1 MGKRGRREFGAS
13 PAAILR
19 RRIASVGINA
29 EEGVDVDAVVA
40 NLRSAYPDYA
50 RLKFQTFTRNVQRT
64 LESLCRNRSASAAH
78 EDSDEDMDDVGIE
91 PANPGISRRTPG
103 RCEPSESR
111 LRRAEFEHLRRRMA
125 VKPDSVDGNHS
136 ESSSDDSVFDA
147 KVEPE
152 FDLMKSMLR
161 DGYGK
166 KSNPSNKDN
175 KDQLKSSNKEELAL
189 EVEMEKPT
197 KTTKVQNV
205 IDGSDPGSGAEI
217 SIEKENSSGVVADAV
232 MEQRPLFCDLGGMRE
247 VLEVLKRDV
256 LFPLL
261 HPKLVQKLGISR
273 MTGILLHGPPGC
285 GKSKLAQAIANETKL
300 PFYKID
306 ATEIV
311 SGVSGTSEENI
322 RDLFR
327 KAYRTA
333 PSIILIEEI
342 DAIASKRDN
351 QQKGMERRI
360 VIQLM
365 ACMDQSQK
373 SETFDGKSD
382 YVLVIGTTNNPD
394 ALDSALRRCGR
405 FDREIALGVP
415 DENARLEILSVITR
429 NLNLEG
435 QFKLSE
441 IARSTPGFVGS
452 DLASLAN
459 QAGNVAMMRMA
470 ERKKFQLLL
479 KDKSRDNWWKEPLDD
494 EEIESGRIRMSDFE
508 EALKMVQPSSMRE
521 GFSSIPNVTWDDVGG
536 LTSLKKQFED
546 FIIKRIK
553 HPEVYEE
560 FGVNLED
567 GILLYGPPGCGKTLV
582 AKAVA
587 NAAGANF
594 IHIQGPELLNKY
606 VGESEL
612 AIRTLFRRARMCSPC
627 IIFFDEVD
635 ALACKRGGEGAWV
648 VERQLIQLLV
658 ELDGAEERKGV
669 FVIAATNRPD
679 VVDPALLRPG
689 RLGNVIYVPLPNSD
703 ERLLILKALARK
715 KPILEDVDLVALAEQ
730 CLNFNGADLASLM
743 NGAAMA
749 ATREKLD
756 CIDRGID
763 ITKPAIIKTSHFQ
776 HVLQTIK
783 PSVSMQE
790 RIYYEQLS
798 KNFKVS

>member
-1 MGKRGRREFGAS
+1 MGKRGRRDFGRS

-19 RRIASVGINA
+19 RRIASVGVNA
-29 EEGVDVDAVVA
+29 EEGVDIDSVVA

-64 LESLCRNRSASAAH
+64 LESLGRKSSASAAH
-78 EDSDEDMDDVGIE
+78 EDSDEDMDDTGID
-91 PANPGISRRTPG
+91 PASPGISRRTPG
-103 RCEPSESR
+103 RCDPAESR
-111 LRRAEFEHLRRRMA
+111 LLRAESEHLRRRMA
-125 VKPDSVDGNHS
+125 VKPDLVDENHS
-136 ESSSDDSVFDA
+136 EYSSDDSVFDA
-147 KVEPE
+147 KVEPK

-166 KSNPSNKDN
+166 KSNSSKKD
-175 KDQLKSSNKEELAL
+175 DLKSSNKEELAL
-189 EVEMEKPT
+189 EVEMEKPM
-197 KTTKVQNV
+197 KKTKVQNA

-217 SIEKENSSGVVADAV
+217 SIEKENSGSGITDTV
-232 MEQRPLFCDLGGMRE
+232 MEQRPLFCDLGGMRDVIE
-247 VLEVLKRDV
+247 ILKRDV

-285 GKSKLAQAIANETKL
+285 GKSKLAQAIGNETKL

-311 SGVSGTSEENI
+311 SGVSGASEENI

-342 DAIASKRDN
+342 DAIAAKRDN

-382 YVLVIGTTNNPD
+382 YVIVIGTTNNPD
-394 ALDSALRRCGR
+394 VLDSALRRCGR

-415 DENARLEILSVITR
+415 DENARLEILSVLTR

-452 DLASLAN
+452 DLASLVN
-459 QAGNVAMMRMA
+459 QAGNIAMMRMA

-494 EEIESGRIRMSDFE
+494 EEIESGRITMSDFK
-508 EALKMVQPSSMRE
+508 EALKLVQPSSMRE
-521 GFSSIPNVTWDDVGG
+521 GFSPIPNITWDDVGG
-536 LTSLKKQFED
+536 LTSLKNKFED

-553 HPEVYEE
+553 YPAVYEE

-594 IHIQGPELLNKY
+594 IHIQGPQLLNKY

-627 IIFFDEVD
+627 IVFFDEVD

-743 NGAAMA
+743 NGAASA
-749 ATREKLD
+749 ATGEKLD
-756 CIDRGID
+756 CIDRGIN
-763 ITKPAIIKTSHFQ
+763 ITKPAMIKMSHFE